1 LPSNVFLTFAAP
13 LIWLHSEDPYRP
25 ADIGQQLV
33 HTTPMV
39 NWTEV
44 VGAPSPLT
52 LDNLDSLNA
61 LGDTSVFL
69 TSKEGINANPQP
81 DWFKGV
87 TPNAAGKTEGAVSCA
102 IVVYDHGDG
111 TVDAFY
117 FYFYA

>member
-1 LPSNVFLTFAAP
+1 
-13 LIWLHSEDPYRP
+13 
-25 ADIGQQLV
+25 
-33 HTTPMV
+33 MV